1 MPDAPLGAGDTAL
14 NKTDTDSC
22 PLRVYSLVESMNGGF
37 RDRHAL
43 RKEVFAG
50 EYRHQKDW
58 LAK

>member
-1 MPDAPLGAGDTAL
+1 MPDAPLGPGDTAL

-50 EYRHQKDW
+50 E
-58 LAK
+58 